1 MWPCGIGQAL
11 DLSFLTR
18 SSKRTPGSGRGRSS
32 AEQSPSLPSITAGPP
47 PFTCQRP
54 GVCRDLQRAH
64 GSERRLTALNA
75 ISLQAGM
82 IIDNGVKTTEASA
95 KDKRPFLSVISA
107 R

>member
-1 MWPCGIGQAL
+1 MWPCGLGQAL

-47 PFTCQRP
+47 PFTCRS
-54 GVCRDLQRAH
+54 RDLQRAH

-75 ISLQAGM
+75 VSPQAGM